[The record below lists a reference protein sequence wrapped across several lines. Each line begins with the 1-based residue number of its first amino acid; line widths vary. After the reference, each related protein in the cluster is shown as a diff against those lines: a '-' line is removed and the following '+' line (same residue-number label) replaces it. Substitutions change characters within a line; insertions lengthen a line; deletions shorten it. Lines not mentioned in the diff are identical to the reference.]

1 MDQSD
6 PLAKISALRNERSNL
21 EAEIERVDTDLRAAV
36 EAAFDAGIHH
46 SEIVKASNLSQAR
59 VYQIRRGTRR

>member
-1 MDQSD
+1 MDQSE
-6 PLAKISALRNERSNL
+6 PLARISALRNERSTL
-21 EAEIERVDTDLRAAV
+21 EAEIERVDTDLRTAV